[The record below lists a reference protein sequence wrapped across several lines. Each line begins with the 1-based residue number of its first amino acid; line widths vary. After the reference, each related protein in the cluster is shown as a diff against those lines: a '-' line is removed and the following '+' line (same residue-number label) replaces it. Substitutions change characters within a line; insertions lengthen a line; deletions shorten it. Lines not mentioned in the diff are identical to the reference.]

1 MILFQ
6 QQGVP
11 KCFHTSSDQKG
22 KRVVWE
28 RIWDFH
34 HHQDDEMTTLGIGTL
49 IAACD
54 HALGY
59 GDPWIGGIDS
69 EIRRSPVDKTGS
81 FS

>member
-1 MILFQ
+1 
-6 QQGVP
+6 
-11 KCFHTSSDQKG
+11 
-22 KRVVWE
+22 
-28 RIWDFH
+28 
-34 HHQDDEMTTLGIGTL
+34 MTTLGIGTL